1 MVKSQ
6 LQENTWKE
14 RMICLCLQP
23 WQECSRFAFLLVAS
37 DCLQGGG
44 FVGQSSLFS
53 TQTWRLR
60 LNQGGR
66 FGWLMISRFAHYFH
80 SWLWRSRWHNIS
92 GWKRDHDLIRHFGE
106 TSPVWKLQTPQMACF
121 HFAQTKATTLLT
133 PDWMMHAV
141 VECATKELVAVNL
154 SGDCT
159 VGLLE
164 RHLWGVTN
172 DHRGASWKLVVII

>member
-1 MVKSQ
+1 MKREDDLPVLAAMTRV
-6 LQENTWKE
+6 LQ
-14 RMICLCLQP
+14 ICF
-23 WQECSRFAFLLVAS
+23 SVGRFRLFAGRRICWPVLP
-37 DCLQGGG
+37 
-44 FVGQSSLFS
+44 FS

-66 FGWLMISRFAHYFH
+66 FGWLMISRFAHYLH

-92 GWKRDHDLIRHFGE
+92 GWKHDHDLIRHFGE

-141 VECATKELVAVNL
+141 VECAAKELVAVNL

-172 DHRGASWKLVVII
+172 DHRGASWKLVVFI